1 MYIDSGRDESSEEY
15 DQEELETAAENLMQ
29 HLSVEQ
35 LDMIHLRFMTGILP
49 DDLPDP
55 SDDEAGGS
63 VIGNNAGGV
72 ADPVSKE
79 IKVRRNMNTF
89 KNQSKHSVSDY

>member
-63 VIGNNAGGV
+63 VQ
-72 ADPVSKE
+72 
-79 IKVRRNMNTF
+79 F
-89 KNQSKHSVSDY
+89 

>member
-63 VIGNNAGGV
+63 VIGNNAGGG

-79 IKVRRNMNTF
+79 IKVRR
-89 KNQSKHSVSDY
+89 

>member
-1 MYIDSGRDESSEEY
+1 MFIDSGRDESSEEY

-63 VIGNNAGGV
+63 VIGNNAGGGG
-72 ADPVSKE
+72 ADPVSK
-79 IKVRRNMNTF
+79 
-89 KNQSKHSVSDY
+89 

>member
-1 MYIDSGRDESSEEY
+1 
-15 DQEELETAAENLMQ
+15 MQ

-63 VIGNNAGGV
+63 VIGNNAG
-72 ADPVSKE
+72 ADPVQVKKLT
-79 IKVRRNMNTF
+79 IKNIFLV
-89 KNQSKHSVSDY
+89 